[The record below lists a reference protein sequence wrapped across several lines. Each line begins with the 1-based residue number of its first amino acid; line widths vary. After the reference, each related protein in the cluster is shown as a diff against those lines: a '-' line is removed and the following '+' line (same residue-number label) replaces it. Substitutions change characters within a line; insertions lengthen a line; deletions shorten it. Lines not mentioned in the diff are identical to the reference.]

1 MRAVLAAVMGW
12 WRRWFGEE
20 PQIADSGATPGDQLH
35 AAQVMEELRRAR
47 ESSRSAPRARP
58 RSLRGVMNGPCSPR
72 SARAPGKVPWY
83 EVQRRQAA
91 IRDELRDE
99 YDEHRPAQRD
109 RAGRTG

>member
-1 MRAVLAAVMGW
+1 MRVVLATLIGW
-12 WRRWFGEE
+12 WRRWFGGE
-20 PQIADSGATPGDQLH
+20 PQTADSTATPGAQPH

-47 ESSRSAPRARP
+47 ESARAAPRARP
-58 RSLRGVMNGPCSPR
+58 RSLRAVMNGPSSPR

-109 RAGRTG
+109 RAGRMG